1 MLPQSLRVPVISVRL
16 NPEDIEFLR
25 KHKLK
30 PGPFL
35 KEAAERELRHMRMQE
50 ALEYLDKFRAKQKPD
65 PKARSS
71 TEIIRWDRDHGH

>member
-1 MLPQSLRVPVISVRL
+1 MQVLDMPVISVRL
-16 NPEDIEFLR
+16 DPKDLEFLR

-50 ALEYLDKFRAKQKPD
+50 ALVYLAKFRAKQKPD
-65 PKARSS
+65 PKAPTG
-71 TEIIRWDRDHGH
+71 TELIRWDRDHGH